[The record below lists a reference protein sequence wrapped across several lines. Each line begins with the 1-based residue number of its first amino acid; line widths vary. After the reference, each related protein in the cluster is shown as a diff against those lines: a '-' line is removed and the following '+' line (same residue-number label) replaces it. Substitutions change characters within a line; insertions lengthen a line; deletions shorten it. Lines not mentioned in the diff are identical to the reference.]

1 MEIFE
6 KKPSDN
12 QDWLSYLS
20 ETFSKHHLPF
30 APSITDERSG
40 IRLDF
45 CWGLRILFPD
55 WTYGEKYRLQV
66 FDFKSKL
73 QILDEIIPAEEYYV
87 SEKKYLVDYGIII
100 SNADTGEEIL
110 RHRFDCA
117 GKDVVINMPVPTMG
131 DSIAW
136 FQAAVNFEMRSGCR
150 LFVAMPEHTRK
161 LFEPDHPDVKFI
173 TQEQIECVKPYA
185 CYQMGVDMDGG
196 DTISPVDYRQ
206 VSLAEYGGY
215 ILGLE
220 PHQIFKPAL
229 FSVNKKQFDKPHV
242 CISTQASGLC
252 KMWLHPEGWEKVVD
266 FLKESG
272 YRVLDIDLNA
282 KQVNGIFHNAIPRNA
297 EDFTGNISLR
307 ERAELISGADFFIGL
322 GSGLSWL
329 ASCCQVPVVLISGFS
344 MPFSEFF
351 TPYRV
356 INYNVCHGCYSDTR
370 YKLNPQEYDWCPKH
384 KGTSRHFEC
393 TRGITPEMVIEK
405 IKQIPEFYNRTK
417 GEKQK

>member
-20 ETFSKHHLPF
+20 ETFSKYHLPF
-30 APSITDERSG
+30 APSFTHESSG

-100 SNADTGEEIL
+100 SNADTGKEIF

-136 FQAAVNFEMRSGCR
+136 FAAAINFQMKSKCK

-161 LFEPDHPDVKFI
+161 LFEPDYPDVKFI

-206 VSLAEYGGY
+206 VSLVEYGGY
-215 ILGLE
+215 ILGFE
-220 PHQIFKPAL
+220 PHEIFTPAM
-229 FSVNKKQFDKPHV
+229 FNVKKKQLDKPYV

-272 YRVLDIDLNA
+272 YRVLDIDLKS
-282 KQVNGIFHNAIPRNA
+282 KQVNGVFHNAIPRNA
-297 EDFTGNISLR
+297 EDFTGDIPLR

-329 ASCCQVPVVLISGFS
+329 AWCCNVPVVLISGFS

-384 KGTSRHFEC
+384 KGTSHHFEC